1 MVIGIGFVF
10 PALCEGVF
18 GFRVSGLFWC
28 GSGWSFPVGYE
39 PKCGFPCAKPWILL
53 CVARVLLGLLL
64 LRHLLC

>member
-28 GSGWSFPVGYE
+28 GSGWSFPVQG
-39 PKCGFPCAKPWILL
+39 
-53 CVARVLLGLLL
+53 LGLRGLGFIREGRGL
-64 LRHLLC
+64 PHNRGCSDLGREE

>member
-28 GSGWSFPVGYE
+28 GSGWSFPVPE
-39 PKCGFPCAKPWILL
+39 TQ
-53 CVARVLLGLLL
+53 ARLPRDVLG
-64 LRHLLC
+64 

>member
-28 GSGWSFPVGYE
+28 GSGWSFP
-39 PKCGFPCAKPWILL
+39 PNT
-53 CVARVLLGLLL
+53 VATQPSGVPEL
-64 LRHLLC
+64 LRCELRRR

>member
-28 GSGWSFPVGYE
+28 GSGWSFPLN
-39 PKCGFPCAKPWILL
+39 PKPKALNPKPLKP
-53 CVARVLLGLLL
+53 
-64 LRHLLC
+64 

>member
-28 GSGWSFPVGYE
+28 GSGWSFPVT
-39 PKCGFPCAKPWILL
+39 
-53 CVARVLLGLLL
+53 
-64 LRHLLC
+64 